1 MKKEITTQTKLN
13 VTAAKGAETKVEAK
27 KAEVKKVEA
36 KKAEVKTEEKT
47 VEAKKTETTAK
58 AAEDIAKAEKAAK
71 KATATKKAATKT
83 TTAKKT
89 ATKKKAEEKETMTNH
104 VFIQTNYSEIVADDV
119 IKKAL
124 EAYKAEGNKAKVN
137 NINVYIKPE
146 ENAAYYVVNDAV
158 AGRVDIF

>member
-1 MKKEITTQTKLN
+1 MKKETTTQTKLN
-13 VTAAKGAETKVEAK
+13 VTAAKGAEA
-27 KAEVKKVEA
+27 KKVEA

-58 AAEDIAKAEKAAK
+58 AAEDTAKAEKTAK

-89 ATKKKAEEKETMTNH
+89 ATKKKTEEKETMTNH

>member
-1 MKKEITTQTKLN
+1 MKKETTTQTKLN
-13 VTAAKGAETKVEAK
+13 VTAAKGAEA
-27 KAEVKKVEA
+27 KKVEA

-58 AAEDIAKAEKAAK
+58 AAEDTAKAEKAAK
-71 KATATKKAATKT
+71 KAAATKKAATKT
-83 TTAKKT
+83 ITAKKT

-146 ENAAYYVVNDAV
+146 ENAAYYVVNDTV

>member
-1 MKKEITTQTKLN
+1 MKKETTTQTKLN
-13 VTAAKGAETKVEAK
+13 VTAAKGAEA
-27 KAEVKKVEA
+27 KKVEA
-36 KKAEVKTEEKT
+36 KKVEVKTEEKT

-58 AAEDIAKAEKAAK
+58 APEDTAKAEKAAK

-124 EAYKAEGNKAKVN
+124 EAYKAEGNKVKVN

-146 ENAAYYVVNDAV
+146 ENAAYYVVNDTV

>member
-1 MKKEITTQTKLN
+1 MKKETTTQTKVN
-13 VTAAKGAETKVEAK
+13 VTAAKVAETKVEAK
-27 KAEVKKVEA
+27 KAEVKA
-36 KKAEVKTEEKT
+36 EEKA
-47 VEAKKTETTAK
+47 VEAKKTEATAK
-58 AAEDIAKAEKAAK
+58 VAEDAAKAEKATK

-89 ATKKKAEEKETMTNH
+89 ATKKTADEKETMTNH

-146 ENAAYYVVNDAV
+146 ENAAYYVVNDTV

>member
-1 MKKEITTQTKLN
+1 MKKETTTQTKLN
-13 VTAAKGAETKVEAK
+13 VTAAKGAEA
-27 KAEVKKVEA
+27 KKVEA

-58 AAEDIAKAEKAAK
+58 AAEDTAKAEKVAK
-71 KATATKKAATKT
+71 KAAATKKAATKT

-146 ENAAYYVVNDAV
+146 ENAAYYVVNDTV

>member
-1 MKKEITTQTKLN
+1 MKKETTTQTKLN
-13 VTAAKGAETKVEAK
+13 VTAAKGAEA
-27 KAEVKKVEA
+27 KKVEA

-58 AAEDIAKAEKAAK
+58 AAEDTAKAEKAAK
-71 KATATKKAATKT
+71 KAAATKKAATKT
-83 TTAKKT
+83 TTAKKP

-146 ENAAYYVVNDAV
+146 ENAAYYVVNDTV

>member
-1 MKKEITTQTKLN
+1 MKKETTTQTKLN
-13 VTAAKGAETKVEAK
+13 VTAAKGAEA
-27 KAEVKKVEA
+27 KKVEA

-58 AAEDIAKAEKAAK
+58 AAEDTAKAEKVAK
-71 KATATKKAATKT
+71 KAAATKKTATKT

-146 ENAAYYVVNDAV
+146 ENAAYYVVNDTV

>member
-27 KAEVKKVEA
+27 K
-36 KKAEVKTEEKT
+36 KAEVKTEEKT
-47 VEAKKTETTAK
+47 VEAKKTETAAK
-58 AAEDIAKAEKAAK
+58 AAEDTAKAEKAAK

-124 EAYKAEGNKAKVN
+124 ENYKAEGNKAKVN

-146 ENAAYYVVNDAV
+146 ENAAYYVVNDTV

>member
-1 MKKEITTQTKLN
+1 
-13 VTAAKGAETKVEAK
+13 
-27 KAEVKKVEA
+27 
-36 KKAEVKTEEKT
+36 
-47 VEAKKTETTAK
+47 
-58 AAEDIAKAEKAAK
+58 
-71 KATATKKAATKT
+71 
-83 TTAKKT
+83 
-89 ATKKKAEEKETMTNH
+89 MTNH

-146 ENAAYYVVNDAV
+146 ENAAYYVVNDTV

>member
-1 MKKEITTQTKLN
+1 MKKETTTQTKVN
-13 VTAAKGAETKVEAK
+13 VTAAKEAKVEAK
-27 KAEVKKVEA
+27 R
-36 KKAEVKTEEKT
+36 AEVKTEEKA
-47 VEAKKTETTAK
+47 VEAKKAEATAK
-58 AAEDIAKAEKAAK
+58 VAEDTAKAEKATK
-71 KATATKKAATKT
+71 KATTTKKAATKT

-89 ATKKKAEEKETMTNH
+89 ATKKTAEEKETMTNH

-146 ENAAYYVVNDAV
+146 ENAAYYVVNDTV

>member
-1 MKKEITTQTKLN
+1 MKKETTTQTKLN
-13 VTAAKGAETKVEAK
+13 VTAAKGAEA
-27 KAEVKKVEA
+27 KKVEA
-36 KKAEVKTEEKT
+36 KKEEVKTEEKT

-58 AAEDIAKAEKAAK
+58 AAEDTAKAEKVAK
-71 KATATKKAATKT
+71 KAAATKKAATKT

-146 ENAAYYVVNDAV
+146 ENAAYYVVNDTV

>member
-1 MKKEITTQTKLN
+1 MKKETTTQTKLN
-13 VTAAKGAETKVEAK
+13 VTAAKGAEA
-27 KAEVKKVEA
+27 KKVEA

-58 AAEDIAKAEKAAK
+58 AAEDTAKAEKAAK

-83 TTAKKT
+83 ATAKKT

-146 ENAAYYVVNDAV
+146 ENAAYYVVNDTV

>member
-1 MKKEITTQTKLN
+1 MKKETTTQTKLN
-13 VTAAKGAETKVEAK
+13 VTAAKGAEA
-27 KAEVKKVEA
+27 KKVEA

-58 AAEDIAKAEKAAK
+58 AAEDIAKAEKVAK
-71 KATATKKAATKT
+71 KAAATKKAATKT

-146 ENAAYYVVNDAV
+146 ENAAYYVVNDTV

>member
-1 MKKEITTQTKLN
+1 MKKETTTQTKLN
-13 VTAAKGAETKVEAK
+13 VTAAKGAEA
-27 KAEVKKVEA
+27 KKVEA

-58 AAEDIAKAEKAAK
+58 AAEDTAKAEKAAK
-71 KATATKKAATKT
+71 KAAATKKAATKT

-124 EAYKAEGNKAKVN
+124 EAYKAEGNKAKAN

-146 ENAAYYVVNDAV
+146 ENAAYYVVNDTV

>member
-1 MKKEITTQTKLN
+1 MKKETTTQTKLN
-13 VTAAKGAETKVEAK
+13 VTAAKGAEA
-27 KAEVKKVEA
+27 KKVEA

-58 AAEDIAKAEKAAK
+58 APEDTAKAEKAAK

-146 ENAAYYVVNDAV
+146 ENAAYYVVNDTV

>member
-1 MKKEITTQTKLN
+1 MKKETTTQTKLN
-13 VTAAKGAETKVEAK
+13 VTAAKGAEA
-27 KAEVKKVEA
+27 KKVEA
-36 KKAEVKTEEKT
+36 KKVEVKTEEKT

-58 AAEDIAKAEKAAK
+58 APEDTAKAEKAAK

-146 ENAAYYVVNDAV
+146 ENAAYYVVNDTV

>member
-1 MKKEITTQTKLN
+1 MKKETTTQTKLN
-13 VTAAKGAETKVEAK
+13 VTAAKGAEA
-27 KAEVKKVEA
+27 KKVEA

-58 AAEDIAKAEKAAK
+58 AAEDTAKAEKVAK
-71 KATATKKAATKT
+71 KAAATKKAATKT

-89 ATKKKAEEKETMTNH
+89 ATKKKGEEKETMTNH

-146 ENAAYYVVNDAV
+146 ENAAYYVVNDTV

>member
-1 MKKEITTQTKLN
+1 MKKETTTQTKLN
-13 VTAAKGAETKVEAK
+13 VTAAKGAEA
-27 KAEVKKVEA
+27 KKVEA

-47 VEAKKTETTAK
+47 VEAKKTETIAK
-58 AAEDIAKAEKAAK
+58 AAEDTAKAEKAAK